1 MAVATVASRVQL
13 LVANVSAL
21 VTKVDVFIS
30 LWFHITVTEMI
41 KLLTQHSLKP
51 GL

>member
-21 VTKVDVFIS
+21 VTIVDVFIS

-41 KLLTQHSLKP
+41 ELLTQHSLKP